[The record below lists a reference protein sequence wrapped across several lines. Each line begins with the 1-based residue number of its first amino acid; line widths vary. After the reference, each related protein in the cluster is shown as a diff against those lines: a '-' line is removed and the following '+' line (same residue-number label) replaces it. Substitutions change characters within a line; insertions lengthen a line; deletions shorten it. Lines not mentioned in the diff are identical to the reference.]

1 MFQMRKL
8 GVLSESIIQC
18 SDLCSTNYVPEKI
31 EQLNR
36 GVPPIVDADV
46 DDLVSEF
53 DYKPNMSVKQGVEKV
68 AEWYKEFHRID
79 DK

>member
-1 MFQMRKL
+1 
-8 GVLSESIIQC
+8 
-18 SDLCSTNYVPEKI
+18 
-31 EQLNR
+31 
-36 GVPPIVDADV
+36 VPPIVDADV